1 LLQEKEKAIVL
12 AGLKLFARKGFS
24 STSIQEIATE
34 SGISKGAFYLHFKS
48 KEDLLLAIMK
58 YNFDT
63 IFFNISLYDE
73 KDISPREK
81 FEKQLSAVY
90 GTFIEHK
97 EFFIMLSKEQAIP
110 RNEDIKKLMF
120 EKHHEIL
127 LLYRKGLVSVYGQ
140 KAEPFATDLS
150 MILEGLFHS
159 YMRLM
164 LIDQADLDLEE
175 LTHFLMKRMDSMVRD
190 FDQSFL
196 NEQMVNK
203 ILEKAKLLRKS
214 LDIDEVF
221 AQMRNELEGRE
232 NKESLEIS
240 LDVLGEEVRRDVPRI
255 PVIKGMLS
263 NFKDISAFEKYINE
277 IASYYSI
284 D

>member
-1 LLQEKEKAIVL
+1 MLQEKEKAIVL

>member
-1 LLQEKEKAIVL
+1 LQEKEKAIVL

-120 EKHHEIL
+120 GKHHEIL

-140 KAEPFATDLS
+140 KAEPFAIDLS

-175 LTHFLMKRMDSMVRD
+175 LIHFLMKRMDSMVRD

-196 NEQMVNK
+196 NEQKVNK

-214 LDIDEVF
+214 LDINEVF

-240 LDVLGEEVRRDVPRI
+240 LDVLGEEVRRDAPRI

-277 IASYYSI
+277 IASYYGI
-284 D
+284 Y